1 MDASEAPGV
10 GGIFASIRV
19 IAYTVFLTP
28 RRAPFRNRRHDSNRF
43 FSSQTL
49 FRLSQGLTPR
59 TAAKLYLT
67 DHQNGIYTI
76 GYKPTLNGDYLLKI
90 RMCGM
95 DLPSTPLRIHAQN

>member
-1 MDASEAPGV
+1 MDASEVPNF
-10 GGIFASIRV
+10 GGIFASIK
-19 IAYTVFLTP
+19 
-28 RRAPFRNRRHDSNRF
+28 
-43 FSSQTL
+43 
-49 FRLSQGLTPR
+49 GLTPR

-95 DLPSTPLRIHAQN
+95 DVPTTPLRIHAQN